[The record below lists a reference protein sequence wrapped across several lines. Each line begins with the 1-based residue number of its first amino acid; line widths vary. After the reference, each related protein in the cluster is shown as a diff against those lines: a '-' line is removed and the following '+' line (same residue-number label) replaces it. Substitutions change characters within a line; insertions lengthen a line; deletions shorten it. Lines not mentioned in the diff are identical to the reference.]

1 MSGRQQRRVVVSAPT
16 AVIAGAELDRVV
28 TARAGDDGPDAVA
41 ERRVGAVASDERVIA
56 AVAADGAVEGEE
68 VTEHAV
74 VPATAADQVVAAIA
88 GQVTGGCGPFADDPV
103 ITEVSAQI
111 VVASETADAVVAG
124 TRVDNVGAR

>member
-1 MSGRQQRRVVVSAPT
+1 MSGHQKPRVVVSAPSE
-16 AVIAGAELDRVV
+16 VIAGAEVDRVV
-28 TARAGDDGPDAVA
+28 TARAGDDSPAAVG

-56 AVAADGAVEGEE
+56 AVAADGAVVGEE

-74 VPATAADQVVAAIA
+74 DPATAEDQVVAAIA
-88 GQVTGGCGPFADDPV
+88 GQVAGGCGPFADDPV
-103 ITEVSAQI
+103 VAELSAQI